1 MTEKMNSAFRILII
15 LAVLTIPA
23 LAADIHEAAK
33 TGDLQKVQELIKAD
47 PDAVNLKDNSGR
59 TPLHWAARND
69 HLRVVEFLVKNGAD
83 VNAEDKRGIIPLYY
97 SVWLGKSYEIA
108 ECLVNNGADVNFKR
122 GNDTSLLYL
131 ASRDGKEKIAELL
144 IKKGADLNQQDEVG
158 KTPLYI
164 SVEQKYQS
172 IVELLLNKDAEIS
185 IKDNFGRTPLHQ
197 SAIEGYI
204 QIAALLL
211 ANGAKVNEQDN
222 AGKTPLYYARKHGH
236 EKLARLL
243 KSKGG
248 NTKEKIE
255 NFGFSPLLRKNLE
268 VDDAVIWYLGHAGW
282 AVKTKNTFL
291 IFDYWERGKSDQPL
305 LANGR
310 INPEEIKDLDVYVF
324 CSHVHDDH
332 YDEIIFDWEKT
343 IERLTFIFGWQNKK
357 GKNHV
362 CLSPRERKKIGRIE
376 VLLVNSPEANPLDN
390 AFLVKADGITV
401 YHAGD
406 YGLLGGIE
414 EITTI
419 YNQDM
424 QFLKENA
431 NELDIM
437 FLASRLMNGKVP
449 EYINF
454 SIETAKPRVFFPM
467 HCQNSEYLFRELA
480 DEIAKFGHP
489 TKIIAP
495 ENRGD
500 VYIYKRGKI
509 SRESL

>member
-1 MTEKMNSAFRILII
+1 MTKKMNCTFRILIM
-15 LAVLTIPA
+15 LTVFIMPA

-33 TGDLQKVQELIKAD
+33 TGDLQKVQELVKAD
-47 PDAVNLKDNSGR
+47 PDMVNLKDNSGR

-69 HLRVVEFLVKNGAD
+69 HLNVVKFLVKNGAD

-97 SVWLGKSYEIA
+97 SVWLGENYEIA
-108 ECLVNNGADVNFKR
+108 ECLVNSGADINSKR
-122 GNDTSLLYL
+122 NSQSLLFL

-144 IKKGADLNQQDEVG
+144 VKKGADLNQQDAVG

-164 SVEQKYQS
+164 SVEQKYHN
-172 IVELLLNKDAEIS
+172 IVELLLNNGAKIF

-204 QIAALLL
+204 QIATLLL
-211 ANGAKVNEQDN
+211 ASGADVNEQDN
-222 AGKTPLYYARKHGH
+222 AGKTPLYYAGKYGH

-243 KSKGG
+243 KSIDG

-268 VDDAVIWYLGHAGW
+268 ADDAVIWYLGHAGW

-291 IFDYWERGKSDQPL
+291 IFDYWERGIPDQPL

-324 CSHVHDDH
+324 SSHVHYDH

-343 IERLTFIFGWQNKK
+343 IERLTFIFGWQNNR

-376 VLLVNSPEANPLDN
+376 VLLVNSPDANPLDN
-390 AFLVKADGITV
+390 AFLVKADGIAV
-401 YHAGD
+401 YHGGD
-406 YGLLGGIE
+406 YGILGGIE

-419 YNQDM
+419 YSQDM

-449 EYINF
+449 EFIDF

-467 HCQNSEYLFRELA
+467 HYQSSEYLFRELA
-480 DEIAKFGHP
+480 DEIAKSG
-489 TKIIAP
+489 TTTMIISP

-500 VYIYKRGKI
+500 MYIYEGGKT
-509 SRESL
+509 

>member
-1 MTEKMNSAFRILII
+1 LEIGFWDCIEFGSFLF
-15 LAVLTIPA
+15 
-23 LAADIHEAAK
+23 
-33 TGDLQKVQELIKAD
+33 
-47 PDAVNLKDNSGR
+47 NL
-59 TPLHWAARND
+59 H
-69 HLRVVEFLVKNGAD
+69 
-83 VNAEDKRGIIPLYY
+83 
-97 SVWLGKSYEIA
+97 
-108 ECLVNNGADVNFKR
+108 
-122 GNDTSLLYL
+122 
-131 ASRDGKEKIAELL
+131 
-144 IKKGADLNQQDEVG
+144 
-158 KTPLYI
+158 
-164 SVEQKYQS
+164 
-172 IVELLLNKDAEIS
+172 VELLLNNGARIS
-185 IKDNFGRTPLHQ
+185 IKDNFGRTSLHQ
-197 SAIEGYI
+197 SAIEGFI
-204 QIAALLL
+204 QIATLLL
-211 ANGAKVNEQDN
+211 ASGADVNDQDN
-222 AGKTPLYYARKHGH
+222 AGKTPLYYAGKNGH

-243 KSKGG
+243 KSKSG

-268 VDDAVIWYLGHAGW
+268 SDDAVIWYLGHAGW

-291 IFDYWERGKSDQPL
+291 IFDYWERGKPDQPL

-324 CSHVHDDH
+324 SSHEHYDH

-343 IERLTFIFGWQNKK
+343 IDRLTFIFGWQNNR

-362 CLSPRERKKIGRIE
+362 CLSPRERKKIGRVE
-376 VLLVNSPEANPLDN
+376 ALLVNSPDANPLDN

-406 YGLLGGIE
+406 YGILGGIE

-424 QFLKENA
+424 QFLKEDA

-437 FLASRLMNGKVP
+437 FLAARLLNGKVP

-467 HCQNSEYLFRELA
+467 HYQSSEYLFQELA
-480 DEIAKFGHP
+480 DEIDKSSTT

-500 VYIYKRGKI
+500 VYIYEGGKI
-509 SRESL
+509 KDTVHSQSFYPF

>member
-1 MTEKMNSAFRILII
+1 M
-15 LAVLTIPA
+15 LAVLTMPA
-23 LAADIHEAAK
+23 LAADVHEAAK

-69 HLRVVEFLVKNGAD
+69 HLSVVRFLVENGAD
-83 VNAEDKRGIIPLYY
+83 VNAEDNRGIIPLYY
-97 SVWLGKSYEIA
+97 SVWLGENYEIA
-108 ECLVNNGADVNFKR
+108 ECLVNSGADVNFKR
-122 GNDTSLLYL
+122 DNDTSLLYL
-131 ASRDGKEKIAELL
+131 VSRDGREKIAELL
-144 IKKGADLNQQDEVG
+144 IKNGADLNHQDAVG

-164 SVEQKYQS
+164 SVEHKYRN
-172 IVELLLNKDAEIS
+172 IVELLMKNGAKIS
-185 IKDNFGRTPLHQ
+185 IKDSFGRTPLHQ

-204 QIAALLL
+204 QIATLLL
-211 ANGAKVNEQDN
+211 ATGADVNEQDN
-222 AGKTPLYYARKHGH
+222 VGKTPLDYARKYGH

-248 NTKEKIE
+248 NAKEKIE
-255 NFGFSPLLRKNLE
+255 NFGFSPLLRKNFE
-268 VDDAVIWYLGHAGW
+268 ADDAVIWYLGHCGW

-310 INPEEIKDLDVYVF
+310 INPEEIKGLDVYVF
-324 CSHVHDDH
+324 VSHAHYDH
-332 YDEIIFDWEKT
+332 YDEIIFDWERT
-343 IERLTFIFGWQNKK
+343 IDRLTFVFGWQNKR

-362 CLSPRERKKIGRIE
+362 CLSPKERKKIGRIE
-376 VLLVNSPEANPLDN
+376 VLLVNSPEADPLDN

-406 YGLLGGIE
+406 YGALGGIE
-414 EITTI
+414 KITTI
-419 YNQDM
+419 YDEDM
-424 QFLKENA
+424 HFLKESA
-431 NELDIM
+431 KELDIM
-437 FLASRLMNGKVP
+437 FLTGRLMNGKVP

-454 SIETAKPRVFFPM
+454 SIETTKPGVFFPM
-467 HCQNSEYLFRELA
+467 HYRSSEYLFRELA
-480 DEIAKFGHP
+480 EEIAKFGHS

-500 VYIYKRGKI
+500 RYIYKGGKTKDTAHTQ
-509 SRESL
+509 SFYPL